1 MDMYIYILFNEGNVL
16 ISFPKINL
24 KKDVLYISY
33 LNLGGWW
40 CRDLEY
46 VHDKKL

>member
-1 MDMYIYILFNEGNVL
+1 MYICILFNEGNVL

-33 LNLGGWW
+33 LNLGGGAGIWSM
-40 CRDLEY
+40 Y